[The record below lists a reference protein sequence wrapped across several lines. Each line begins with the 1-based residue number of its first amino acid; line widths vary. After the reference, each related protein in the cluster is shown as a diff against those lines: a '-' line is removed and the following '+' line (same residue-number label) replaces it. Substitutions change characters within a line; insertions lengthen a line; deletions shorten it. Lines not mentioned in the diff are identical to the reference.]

1 MRSLDRAGS
10 AAFTAEL
17 RLPPLPVDPIVRAM
31 RGPLLSG
38 TLGSQ
43 ATLDRVC
50 GLVRERA
57 PVVVLST
64 LWLAE
69 TLATEIPVLA
79 LVEDEKRAAALRSQK
94 RARKLGLPLTIVTAA
109 SELPLAPGSVG
120 AVLVDS
126 LVEIEE
132 PSAASDLLLG
142 VLPTLGRDGI
152 VVSLDATK
160 NPDLEARISGIF
172 LAASLTQ
179 ISQIRPREGALLTF
193 AKAPHAAV
201 TAARVRALPA

>member
-1 MRSLDRAGS
+1 
-10 AAFTAEL
+10 
-17 RLPPLPVDPIVRAM
+17 M

-50 GLVRERA
+50 SLVREHA

-69 TLATEIPVLA
+69 TLATEMSVLA
-79 LVEDEKRAAALRSQK
+79 LVEDEKRAAALRSQR
-94 RARKLGLPLTIVTAA
+94 RARRLGLPLTIVTAA
-109 SELPLAPGSVG
+109 SDLPLAPGSVG

-126 LVEIEE
+126 LVDIEE
-132 PSAASDLLLG
+132 PSAATELLLG
-142 VLPTLGRDGI
+142 VLPTLGPDGI

-160 NPDLEARISGIF
+160 NPDLEARVSGIF
-172 LAASLTQ
+172 LAASLTH
-179 ISQIRPREGALLTF
+179 ISQMRPREGALLTV

-201 TAARVRALPA
+201 TAARLRALSA